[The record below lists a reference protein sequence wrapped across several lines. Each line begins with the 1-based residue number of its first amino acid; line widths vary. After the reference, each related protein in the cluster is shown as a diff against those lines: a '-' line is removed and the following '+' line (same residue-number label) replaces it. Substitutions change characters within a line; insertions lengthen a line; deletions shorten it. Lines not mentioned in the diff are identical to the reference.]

1 MGFYNLKLIIWN
13 FLIDLTFIVYY
24 LSNTP
29 IYKRMIQSMY
39 EWNKNQPIF
48 LQIRQKI
55 IEMIL
60 NGNVKSGEALPSV
73 RHLATELSVNPLTV
87 TKAYQSLVDMQ
98 IVEKKRGLGMFVMEN
113 SQKELLNVERE
124 KFLTDEW
131 PQILKRLESL
141 GIKLKELI
149 KKEAGA

>member
-1 MGFYNLKLIIWN
+1 
-13 FLIDLTFIVYY
+13 
-24 LSNTP
+24 
-29 IYKRMIQSMY
+29 MY

-55 IEMIL
+55 VEMIL
-60 NGNVKSGEALPSV
+60 NENVKSGEALPSV
-73 RHLATELSVNPLTV
+73 RQLATELSVNPLTV

-98 IVEKKRGLGMFVMEN
+98 IIEKKRGLGMFVMEN
-113 SQKELLNVERE
+113 SQKELLSVERE
-124 KFLTDEW
+124 KFLSDEW